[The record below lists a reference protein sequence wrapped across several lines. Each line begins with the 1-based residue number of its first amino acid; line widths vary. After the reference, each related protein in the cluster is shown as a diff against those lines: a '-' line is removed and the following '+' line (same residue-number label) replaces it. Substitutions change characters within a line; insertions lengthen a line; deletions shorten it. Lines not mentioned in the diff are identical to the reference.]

1 MVMKPLGLELS
12 TQQVAE
18 LRRRLKCR
26 DLVPNERMRLDCV
39 RLAAQGRTAPQIAL
53 ILDKHVVTVRKALHR
68 FLDGGFGALADAA
81 RPGRPPRWGRE
92 DLDALEAML
101 DEAAVRGE
109 IWDAAGTGRVAA
121 PRTRCRPRLLVAVSA
136 AAPGRFPLEMHSGQH
151 PAPGRPGPPGCRMGT
166 TGGSAAVRLRSE
178 VGIEDLYYL
187 DECGFSPTLPTGYTW
202 ARTGTRVVVN
212 REDTK
217 NRRVNVLGALNDT
230 GPEPELLW
238 TTVEH
243 RIDAATVLDF
253 VCNHIARLPGGADRL
268 STSPVG
274 FKRSRPCT
282 IVLDNASINHADAFK
297 GRREELAAIGVHLFY
312 LPPRSPELNRI
323 ERIWRSVKYQDMPVR
338 AYTTAKELHTAVDRA
353 LNRRAAAL
361 TPATAQILKIA

>member
-1 MVMKPLGLELS
+1 
-12 TQQVAE
+12 
-18 LRRRLKCR
+18 
-26 DLVPNERMRLDCV
+26 
-39 RLAAQGRTAPQIAL
+39 
-53 ILDKHVVTVRKALHR
+53 
-68 FLDGGFGALADAA
+68 
-81 RPGRPPRWGRE
+81 
-92 DLDALEAML
+92 
-101 DEAAVRGE
+101 
-109 IWDAAGTGRVAA
+109 
-121 PRTRCRPRLLVAVSA
+121 
-136 AAPGRFPLEMHSGQH
+136 
-151 PAPGRPGPPGCRMGT
+151 MGT
-166 TGGSAAVRLRSE
+166 TGGTAAVRLRSE

-217 NRRVNVLGALNDT
+217 NLRVNVLGALNDT

-268 STSPVG
+268 STSPAG

-282 IVLDNASINHADAFK
+282 IVLDNASIHHADAFK

-312 LPPRSPELNRI
+312 LPFRS
-323 ERIWRSVKYQDMPVR
+323 Q
-338 AYTTAKELHTAVDRA
+338 ELHTAVDRA
-353 LNRRAAAL
+353 LNRRAAAM
-361 TPATAQILKIA
+361 TPATAQILEIA

>member
-1 MVMKPLGLELS
+1 M
-12 TQQVAE
+12 
-18 LRRRLKCR
+18 
-26 DLVPNERMRLDCV
+26 
-39 RLAAQGRTAPQIAL
+39 
-53 ILDKHVVTVRKALHR
+53 
-68 FLDGGFGALADAA
+68 
-81 RPGRPPRWGRE
+81 
-92 DLDALEAML
+92 
-101 DEAAVRGE
+101 
-109 IWDAAGTGRVAA
+109 
-121 PRTRCRPRLLVAVSA
+121 
-136 AAPGRFPLEMHSGQH
+136 
-151 PAPGRPGPPGCRMGT
+151 
-166 TGGSAAVRLRSE
+166 
-178 VGIEDLYYL
+178 
-187 DECGFSPTLPTGYTW
+187 
-202 ARTGTRVVVN
+202 VN

-268 STSPVG
+268 STSPAG

-282 IVLDNASINHADAFK
+282 IVLDNASIHHADAFK

-312 LPPRSPELNRI
+312 LPSRSPELNRI

-353 LNRRAAAL
+353 LDRRAAAM
-361 TPATAQILKIA
+361 TPATAQILKITSHGGFGGGSCGKGPGTSPRGLPSGPPPAASTPPPMRTPRTGSPSRQPASSADTPSRTPTRSAPRPTTAS

>member
-1 MVMKPLGLELS
+1 
-12 TQQVAE
+12 
-18 LRRRLKCR
+18 
-26 DLVPNERMRLDCV
+26 
-39 RLAAQGRTAPQIAL
+39 
-53 ILDKHVVTVRKALHR
+53 
-68 FLDGGFGALADAA
+68 
-81 RPGRPPRWGRE
+81 
-92 DLDALEAML
+92 
-101 DEAAVRGE
+101 
-109 IWDAAGTGRVAA
+109 
-121 PRTRCRPRLLVAVSA
+121 
-136 AAPGRFPLEMHSGQH
+136 
-151 PAPGRPGPPGCRMGT
+151 MGT

-212 REDTK
+212 CEDTK

-268 STSPVG
+268 STSPAG

-282 IVLDNASINHADAFK
+282 IVLDNASIHPADAFK
-297 GRREELAAIGVHLFY
+297 GRREELAAIGVHLFC
-312 LPPRSPELNRI
+312 LPSRSPELNRI

-338 AYTTAKELHTAVDRA
+338 AYTTTKELHTAVDRA
-353 LNRRAAAL
+353 LNGRAAAM

>member
-39 RLAAQGRTAPQIAL
+39 RLAAQGRTAPQIAS

-109 IWDAAGTGRVAA
+109 IWTLPALAEWLRRERGVVLDSSWLSVLLHRDGFRWKC
-121 PRTRCRPRLLVAVSA
+121 TRDSIRHQAD
-136 AAPGRFPLEMHSGQH
+136 
-151 PAPGRPGPPGCRMGT
+151 PAPGCRMGT

-282 IVLDNASINHADAFK
+282 IVLDNASIHHADAFK

-353 LNRRAAAL
+353 LNRRAAAM